1 MRMMRMKRNISGLV
15 TGFLLLAPVFVTA
28 QFSETREFEKRF
40 KIQAGTRIEITNK
53 YGYVELNTWPKD
65 SVYIKV
71 EIKVEEKKLDKLE
84 KTLDGIDFDFTNSPH
99 YLIIRTL
106 VEETRNQLENELIKF
121 KESLLQTTGNVSID
135 YKVWLPDDHELRVEN
150 KFGDILMGDYNGTT
164 DISLSNGKLRAKTF
178 RNRLTMNL
186 NFADATL
193 GNVTNGRIN
202 SNYSDIYIKESG
214 QLRFDSKSSTIEI
227 LQTERLDAS
236 SRRDKFRVRLI
247 GQIEADGN
255 FSSFRL
261 GNLTKTAK
269 LRTSY
274 GDVEMENVNPK
285 FENIYIE
292 ARSTD
297 LNLYFDAESRF
308 NFEVTESKSSLDFG
322 REAKILD
329 TVELDPKEKK
339 NRHKCSFGEKPVGI
353 DKLIINSVAGEINV
367 LSY

>member
-1 MRMMRMKRNISGLV
+1 MRTKRNINGLI
-15 TGFLLLAPVFVTA
+15 TGLLLLTPVFVNA
-28 QFSETREFEKRF
+28 QFSEAREFEKRF

-53 YGYVELNTWPKD
+53 YGYVELNTWNKD

-99 YLIIRTL
+99 YLIARTL
-106 VEETRNQLENELIKF
+106 VGETRNQLENELIKF
-121 KESLLQTTGNVSID
+121 KESLLQTTGNVTID
-135 YKVWLPDDHELRVEN
+135 YKVWLPDNHELRVEN
-150 KFGDILMGDYNGTT
+150 KFGDILMGDYSGIT

-178 RNRLTMNL
+178 KNKLNLNL

-193 GNVTNGRIN
+193 GNVANGRIYC
-202 SNYSDIYIKESG
+202 NYSDIYIKESG

-227 LQTERLDAS
+227 LQTNRLDAD

-247 GQIEADGN
+247 DQIEVDGN

-261 GNLTKTAK
+261 GSLTETAK

-274 GDVEMENVNPK
+274 GDVEMENVDPK

-292 ARSTD
+292 ARSTN
-297 LNLYFDAESRF
+297 LNLYFDTESKF
-308 NFEVTESKSSLDFG
+308 NFEITESKTGLDLG
-322 REAKILD
+322 REVKILD

-339 NRHKCSFGEKPVGI
+339 NRHKCSFGEKPSGV